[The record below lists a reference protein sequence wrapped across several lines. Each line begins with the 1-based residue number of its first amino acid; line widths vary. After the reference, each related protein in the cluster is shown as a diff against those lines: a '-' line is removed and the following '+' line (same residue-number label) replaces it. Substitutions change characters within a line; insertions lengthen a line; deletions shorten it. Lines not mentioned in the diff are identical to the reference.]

1 MAIQSNFPAIK
12 PSLNLDFANTKKL
25 DSRITFTRAST
36 ATYYDGVTTAK
47 AEENLFRQS
56 QDFTDVTYWITNS
69 ASVSYTANTTVAP
82 DGTTTADT
90 MTASV
95 GTGTRFGSG
104 SATNAIT
111 TGLVYTASLFVK
123 AGTDTVV
130 QLLFPTAQFGANA
143 YANFDLS
150 AGTVGSVGA
159 SATATISSAG
169 GTWYRC
175 VITATA
181 TASSTTSIGIGFAFT
196 GNNSSATRL
205 PSITA
210 AGTETLILWGA
221 QLEQRSSA
229 TSYTATTTQS
239 ITNYIPALLTA
250 ATNAPRFDHNP
261 TTAES
266 LGLLIE
272 EQRTNLL
279 TYSADF
285 ANAAWTQNNTSITSN
300 TAVAP
305 DGTLTSDTVVMNDV
319 SNNDFFIFEV
329 YSGWTSGVT
338 YTQTWYVKSAGISW
352 VQVTGST
359 GTAATNFRNINIVTG
374 ALGNG
379 NYASSNVTVTSVGN
393 GWYRISVTETAN
405 STSASGRFLLAL
417 LTSDVSL
424 RLSNVDGDGYSGIYI
439 WGAQLEAGAFPT
451 SYIATGAATA
461 TRSADAASMTGT
473 NFSSWYNQSEGAFYS
488 EFFYPRAPTSLVFV
502 FVARESAISNNNRH
516 GIQFSTSSSGS
527 MRGLTTVNNVVQ
539 ADVFTTPLSTTLPNK
554 VAYGYAVNNFGAA
567 GNNILGTTD
576 TSGTM
581 PTTID
586 ELLIGRSGASNQIN
600 GTIKRIAYY
609 TLRLTNAQLQALTG

>member
-1 MAIQSNFPAIK
+1 MSFSANYPPFR
-12 PSLNLDFANTKKL
+12 PSLNLNFARAKVL
-25 DSRITFTRAST
+25 DPRVTFARAST
-36 ATYYDGVTTAK
+36 GTYYDGVTTAK

-104 SATNAIT
+104 NATNGIT

-130 QLLFPTAQFGANA
+130 QLLFPTAQFGSDA

-175 VITATA
+175 SITATA
-181 TASSTTSIGIGFAFT
+181 TASSTASIGVGFAFT

-239 ITNYIPALLTA
+239 ITNYIPVLLTA

-261 TTAES
+261 TTGES

-272 EQRTNLL
+272 ESRTNLL
-279 TYSADF
+279 TYSAEFD
-285 ANAAWTQNNTSITSN
+285 NAAWGKTRSSITSN
-300 TAVAP
+300 TIVAP
-305 DGTLTSDTVVMNDV
+305 DGTLTGDKLVEDTTA
-319 SNNDFFIFEV
+319 SNTHQTQRAVGAGSVTPYSFSV
-329 YSGWTSGVT
+329 YM
-338 YTQTWYVKSAGISW
+338 KAGERARGSL
-352 VQVTGST
+352 VLVNATGSASFNGFDLSSGT
-359 GTAATNFRNINIVTG
+359 LIGSPSVSLFTAAS
-374 ALGNG
+374 
-379 NYASSNVTVTSVGN
+379 ASIAAAGN
-393 GWYRISVTETAN
+393 GWYRCTLTATPN
-405 STSASGRFLLAL
+405 DTSTLNVAI
-417 LTSDVSL
+417 
-424 RLSNVDGDGYSGIYI
+424 RLSDGSSPIYTGDGYSGIYI
-439 WGAQLEAGAFPT
+439 WGAQLEAGAFST

-461 TRSADAASMTGT
+461 TRSADSASMTGT
-473 NFSSWYNQSEGAFYS
+473 NFSSWYNQSEGAFFA
-488 EFFYPRAPTSLVFV
+488 EFATATPTTARILQIGDGTGNNRVDNFMAANQFAVFV
-502 FVARESAISNNNRH
+502 QA
-516 GIQFSTSSSGS
+516 SGS
-527 MRGLTTVNNVVQ
+527 TQVTGSATGILAANVFGKVSFAYKTNDFAWLLNAGAVSTDASGVVPTVDQ
-539 ADVFTTPLSTTLPNK
+539 IGIGRRLD
-554 VAYGYAVNNFGAA
+554 
-567 GNNILGTTD
+567 
-576 TSGTM
+576 SGTF
-581 PTTID
+581 
-586 ELLIGRSGASNQIN
+586 LN
-600 GTIKRIAYY
+600 GTIRRIAYY
-609 TLRLTNAQLQALTG
+609 TLRLPNAQLQALTI

>member
-47 AEENLFRQS
+47 AEENLLLHS
-56 QDFTDVTYWITNS
+56 QDFTNATYWATNT
-69 ASVSYTANTTVAP
+69 ASVSYTANTTAAP
-82 DGTTTADT
+82 DGTMTADT
-90 MTASV
+90 MTAAV

-104 SATNAIT
+104 TGIYGIT
-111 TGLVYTASLFVK
+111 SGLVYTASLFVQ

-130 QLLFPTAQFGANA
+130 QLLFPTGQFGSNA

-175 VITATA
+175 SITATA
-181 TASSTTSIGIGFAFT
+181 TASSTASIGVGFVFT

-221 QLEQRSSA
+221 QLEQRDA
-229 TSYTATTTQS
+229 VTSYTATTTQP
-239 ITNYIPALLTA
+239 ITNYIPVLLTA
-250 ATNAPRFDHNP
+250 ANNVPRFDHNP

-272 EQRTNLL
+272 ESRTNLL

-439 WGAQLEAGAFPT
+439 WGAQLEAAAFPT

-461 TRSADAASMTGT
+461 TRSADAASMIGP
-473 NFSSWYNQSEGAFYS
+473 NFSSWYNAAEGTLFAEFAWVGLRSVAGQRILIVDNGATTNYWGMTGTSTNTMQNPVVVNGVTEATNGTPATTYS
-488 EFFYPRAPTSLVFV
+488 VNTYYKQA
-502 FVARESAISNNNRH
+502 VA
-516 GIQFSTSSSGS
+516 
-527 MRGLTTVNNVVQ
+527 V
-539 ADVFTTPLSTTLPNK
+539 
-554 VAYGYAVNNFGAA
+554 AVNNTVAA
-567 GNNILGTTD
+567 INGVSGTTD
-576 TSGTM
+576 TAALV
-581 PTTID
+581 PTVNT
-586 ELLIGRSGASNQIN
+586 LRLCASSVGVGENIR
-600 GTIKRIAYY
+600 IRRIAYY
-609 TLRLTNAQLQALTG
+609 PLRLTNAQLQALTG

>member
-25 DSRITFTRAST
+25 DSRVTFTRAST

-104 SATNAIT
+104 SATNGIT

-221 QLEQRSSA
+221 QLEQRSSVS
-229 TSYTATTTQS
+229 SYTATTTQP
-239 ITNYIPALLTA
+239 ITNYIPVLLTA
-250 ATNAPRFDHNP
+250 ANNVPRFDHNP

-272 EQRTNLL
+272 EQRTNTILQSEDL
-279 TYSADF
+279 DTTWAETRATLNLNSVV
-285 ANAAWTQNNTSITSN
+285 S
-300 TAVAP
+300 P
-305 DGTLTSDTVVMNDV
+305 GGTLTADRLIASTDNDTH
-319 SNNDFFIFEV
+319 F
-329 YSGWTSGVT
+329 T
-338 YTQTWYVKSAGISW
+338 TQTF
-352 VQVTGST
+352 T
-359 GTAATNFRNINIVTG
+359 GTAASWTFTAYAKASGLNFVALRLFNGTSQVGLAYYNLSTG
-374 ALGNG
+374 ATG
-379 NYASSNVTVTSVGN
+379 TVTAGTAAITAVGN
-393 GWYRISVTETAN
+393 GWYRCSLTA
-405 STSASGRFLLAL
+405 TLAASASCTADIYLASADN
-417 LTSDVSL
+417 TNSFAG
-424 RLSNVDGDGYSGIYI
+424 NAFNGIAL
-439 WGAQLEAGAFPT
+439 WGFQVELGAFPT

-461 TRSADAASMTGT
+461 TRSADAASMIGP
-473 NFSSWYNQSEGAFYS
+473 NFSSWYNQSEGTVYS
-488 EFFYPRAPTSLVFV
+488 E
-502 FVARESAISNNNRH
+502 SAVSQIGIGSITAALSDGTASNR
-516 GIQFSTSSSGS
+516 IQIQRT
-527 MRGLTTVNNVVQ
+527 
-539 ADVFTTPLSTTLPNK
+539 
-554 VAYGYAVNNFGAA
+554 A
-567 GNNILGTTD
+567 GNNYQDLIVTAGATQSSISVSGVTANIVAKVASAYAANNFQMAANGALGTQD
-576 TSGTM
+576 TSGTV
-581 PTTID
+581 PVVD
-586 ELLIGRSGASNQIN
+586 RLEFGQRASAVFLN
-600 GTIKRIAYY
+600 GYIRRISYY
-609 TLRLTNAQLQALTG
+609 PLRLTNAQLQALTG